1 LPTENAVSFTLLN
14 AFEHVTGRNY
24 NPRHDRNYVLV
35 GKGSRDLEVCRSLTE
50 RGFMRGGQEIGWCAN
65 ASHFTVTE
73 AGEREYL
80 RLRPPPKLT
89 RSQQRYEQYLREDS
103 GMKFGEWLKCQAY
116 KREVAW

>member
-1 LPTENAVSFTLLN
+1 VTKEELDII
-14 AFEHVTGRNY
+14 EHATGRDY

-65 ASHFTVTE
+65 DSHFTVTE